1 MSFIK
6 SPVVLITFKKHAA
19 LEEILTV
26 ISRYNPPK
34 LYIFQD
40 KAELEEDLILTEK
53 VNNIIRN
60 FNFNY
65 PIEFIRHKTRLKLNG
80 AVKHALDYCFDIE
93 EKLIVLEDD
102 IVPSDSFFDFCNHLL
117 VKYDGSS
124 EIGCINGC
132 NLDAVR
138 IENKYFL
145 SNLSFPYWGW
155 ASWREKWA
163 KFSLDNHYWE
173 YNKNKIVKSACKE
186 NQKFFQK
193 IFDGNARS
201 LKVWDLQWNVS
212 LISNGYKTI
221 IPTVNL
227 IENKGFEKDALST
240 NYANS
245 QFKEMRSHGIDIN
258 ALSRKRCITNSFKRK
273 YEKKIRAFVLEVKD
287 NFKSDLSKKLE
298 V

>member
-1 MSFIK
+1 MSLIK
-6 SPVVLITFKKHAA
+6 SAIVLITFKKHCA

-26 ISRYNPPK
+26 ISSYNPPK

-40 KAELEEDLILTEK
+40 KAESDEDLILTDK
-53 VNNIIRN
+53 VKNIIQN

-65 PIEFIRHKTRLKLNG
+65 PVEFIRHETRLKLNG
-80 AVKHALDYCFDIE
+80 AVKSALDYCFNLE

-102 IVPSDSFFDFCNHLL
+102 IVPSDSFFDFCNHFLI
-117 VKYDGSS
+117 KYEGSS

-132 NLDAVR
+132 NLGAVR
-138 IENKYFL
+138 VDNKYFL

-155 ASWREKWA
+155 ASWKDKWT

-173 YNKNKIVKSACKE
+173 HNKKIIVKSACKE
-186 NQKFFQK
+186 NQKFFQD

-201 LKVWDLQWNVS
+201 YNVWDLQWNIS
-212 LISNGYKTI
+212 LISNGYKTV

-227 IENKGFEKDALST
+227 IENKGFEIDALST
-240 NYANS
+240 NYFHS
-245 QFKEMRSHGIDIN
+245 QFKDMKSHEIELTKLRRIKN
-258 ALSRKRCITNSFKRK
+258 ITRTFKRK
-273 YEKKIRAFVLEVKD
+273 YEKKIRAFVLEVQD
-287 NFKSDLSKKLE
+287 NFNSDSSKKFE